1 MAPKGKINADV
12 KTVVEQHNKSF
23 GAQDLKG
30 VMDTYAS
37 SPEVVLMGTGPGE
50 VYVGDEA
57 IGGAYGQFFN
67 RFDANTL
74 NFSYDWALAASTGN
88 FAWFAVTTTIS
99 GAVKG
104 EKKERVFNMSGT
116 LEKLKGKW
124 RFLGVHFSRLGAEQQ
139 Q

>member
-12 KTVVEQHNKSF
+12 KTVVEQHNKAF
-23 GAQDLKG
+23 GAQDIKG

-37 SPEVVLMGTGPGE
+37 SPDVMLMGTGPGE

-57 IGGAYGQFFN
+57 IGGAYDQFFN

-74 NFSYDWALAASTGN
+74 KFSYDGALAASTGN

-116 LEKLKGKW
+116 LEKVKGKW